1 MWAARTQER
10 VRANGRQDG
19 IGKTR
24 KWRRA
29 CEPAF
34 RFGSDL
40 TNTIR
45 ARGQRGL
52 HQEAGHTTVPDQ
64 AATDSVL
71 KPDLSTRGRPH
82 TPFDAVFSPFKH
94 GSIR

>member
-1 MWAARTQER
+1 MR
-10 VRANGRQDG
+10 
-19 IGKTR
+19 
-24 KWRRA
+24 RRA
-29 CEPAF
+29 IEPVIPI
-34 RFGSDL
+34 GSDL

-71 KPDLSTRGRPH
+71 KPGLPTRGRPH
-82 TPFDAVFSPFKH
+82 TTHADHRFRGIP
-94 GSIR
+94 ITLE